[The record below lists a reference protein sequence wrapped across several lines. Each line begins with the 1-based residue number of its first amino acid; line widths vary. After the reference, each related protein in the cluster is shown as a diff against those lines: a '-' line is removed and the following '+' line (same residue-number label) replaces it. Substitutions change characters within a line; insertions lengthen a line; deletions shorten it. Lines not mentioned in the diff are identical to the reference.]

1 MFIILNETD
10 NSLRGKLHE
19 AMGLTLYLLKDSMCS
34 EDLLLFP
41 AVKDSDYLYFLKK
54 TDRRDIEGRAG
65 QSHLC
70 GQIILLVPT

>member
-1 MFIILNETD
+1 
-10 NSLRGKLHE
+10 
-19 AMGLTLYLLKDSMCS
+19 MCS